1 MKKAKK
7 STSKRFF
14 NGDNSS
20 LENKES
26 VNINMITKFKSFFK
40 RSFNSKFNNL
50 KVRYKKDPKKGL
62 ALVLAIVA
70 LFSTLVGSSYA
81 YLQYVSKTNNSTVIN
96 AGTLALTFKGS
107 SNSIMLTG
115 ALPQSDSDGLANSAE
130 YEFSIEN
137 TGSIPAN
144 YRLTLDNVCSTSSS
158 YSIDGT
164 SVTPSLCIPNE
175 YIKVAIKEGNKDYK
189 VLEKKT
195 INNETSYIIDADS
208 LKSKLTR
215 TYKMKIWLDYDTP
228 NTYSSSG
235 SNIVIYAGK
244 LGLSY
249 EQGSLG
255 NLDTSGAN
263 TPVLDEGMIPVY
275 YDETSE
281 TWKKADVK
289 NQDENNK
296 WYDYNNK
303 MWANS
308 VTVSSANRS
317 TYQKASLGTT
327 IPMDDILT
335 MQVWIPRYKY
345 KVWNYNADGT
355 KTSYPQQIEITFEK
369 GTAKTGEI
377 SCTDSISGTDGD
389 PSETCKLK
397 STNATCTD
405 DTCNNKTYTHPAFT
419 FGNDEIKGFWIGKF
433 ELTGTISSITT
444 KPNLS
449 SIRNQSVS
457 SFETNIM
464 NMKNSGNRYGF
475 STNTDTHMIKNSEW
489 GAVAYLSHS
498 KYGTC
503 TDGTCKEVNINNSS
517 SYYTGRSGGSPTAS
531 DTSEGTYKYND
542 IYNKTT
548 TITGGGTAITST
560 VTNDTTYPWTSSNGL
575 YKSSNQGKNSTTTNL
590 KFSFT
595 APTNNTYLSFDWS
608 VSCESADYDY
618 LYYTITKDG
627 ITLSGTGTSTKI
639 GGTSLGTTESA
650 LTYKNVSKKLDKGT
664 YELTFTYRK
673 DNNYASG
680 TDTGYIKNI
689 KVLDSPTVN
698 VTKTPIG
705 EGKDGPSASTTHN
718 IYGVYDISGGTI
730 EYTMGNVVSN
740 NGTTMMSGTGS
751 SSNSGYTGKVFDSAN
766 YTSYTGVAY
775 PNTKY
780 YDKYSFST
788 SGVLRINSKL
798 GDGIKEVYKGSN
810 AGWYG
815 DNSFLASSNSP
826 WFIRSGI
833 YSYGANVGAFYSG
846 GYMGDAVSNTSSRL
860 IITP

>member
-20 LENKES
+20 MENKES

-50 KVRYKKDPKKGL
+50 KIRYKKDPKKGL

-235 SNIVIYAGK
+235 SNVVIYAGK

-255 NLDTSGAN
+255 NLDNSGAN
-263 TPVLDEGMIPVY
+263 APVLDDGMIPVY

-281 TWKKADVK
+281 TWKKADS
-289 NQDENNK
+289 NNSKEKYK

-308 VTVSSANRS
+308 VTVTNDTRSKYKSAS
-317 TYQKASLGTT
+317 VGTE

-355 KTSYPQQIEITFEK
+355 KTSNEQQIEITFED
-369 GTAKTGEI
+369 GTASTGEI
-377 SCTDSISGTDGD
+377 SCQDAISGTDGD

-397 STNATCTD
+397 ETNATCTD
-405 DTCNNKTYTHPAFT
+405 STCNNKTYTHPAFT
-419 FGNDEIKGFWIGKF
+419 FGDKETKGFWIGKF
-433 ELTGTISSITT
+433 ELTGTISNITT

-449 SIRNQSVS
+449 SIRSQKVS
-457 SFETNIM
+457 SFERNIM
-464 NMKNSGNRYGF
+464 NMKNSNNQYGLN
-475 STNTDTHMIKNSEW
+475 TTTDTHMIKNIEW

-503 TDGTCKEVNINNSS
+503 TDGTCREVNINNSS
-517 SYYTGRSGGSPTAS
+517 GYYTGRSGGSSSAS
-531 DTSEGTYKYND
+531 NSTEGTYKYNET
-542 IYNKTT
+542 KQTTT
-548 TITGGGTAITST
+548 TITGGGTAITPT

-575 YKSSNQGKNSTTTNL
+575 YKSSNQGKDSTTTNL

-608 VSCESADYDY
+608 VSSESASLDY

-627 ITLSGTGTSTKI
+627 TALSDTGTSTKI
-639 GGTSLGTTESA
+639 GGTDLGTTESA
-650 LTYKNVSKKLDKGT
+650 LIYNNVLKKLDNGT

-673 DNNYASG
+673 DSSDASG

-718 IYGVYDISGGTI
+718 IYGVYDMSGGAD
-730 EYTMGNVVSN
+730 EYTMGNMVSSD
-740 NGTTMMSGTGS
+740 GTTMIPSL
-751 SSNSGYTGKVFDSAN
+751 SGYTTSTYPDS
-766 YTSYTGVAY
+766 
-775 PNTKY
+775 KY
-780 YDKYSFST
+780 YDKYSYGTSST
-788 SGVLRINSKL
+788 SRIRSKL
-798 GDGIKEVYKGSN
+798 GDEIKEVYKGST
-810 AGWYG
+810 GWYSDG
-815 DNSFLASSNSP
+815 SYLADSDDP
-826 WFIRSGI
+826 WFVRGGS
-833 YSYGANVGAFYSG
+833 YSG
-846 GYMGDAVSNTSSRL
+846 GTGVGVFSSYSFDGRASSYNSSRL